1 MVNPS
6 AQFSLILRV
15 ELERRPGT
23 LGRLTSATGSH
34 GGLNVGLGRAAE
46 IRR

>member
-1 MVNPS
+1 MANPS

-23 LGRLTSATGSH
+23 LGRLTSAIGSL
-34 GGLNVGLGRAAE
+34 GDVGLGRAAE